1 MSIEMVRIPSE
12 TPNISNIDDFVGLR
26 YAYGNQSGYVIDK
39 GNECSYTINGFIFK
53 INSGRLVLQGVE
65 VDIDANGVEI
75 AIDNVATT
83 RYYTVYLQINLAL
96 NETKIL
102 ATYDTATY
110 PAIDI
115 GDDLTKNTIGT
126 GRLELYRFDAING
139 VISNVVKKVEK
150 IVYLKNFKVENSFN
164 SDNSEKINGLEL
176 KKNDENSLVINSEI
190 ISRKIILWEG
200 SKTNTDG
207 KFNIGQ
213 TLKNGDKLEV
223 IVSIYNSIVKI
234 PYIFIFTPNIDNA
247 TKQELN
253 IGTFQTMK
261 LAVNFYSF
269 ILLISTTGEI
279 SLTESYYK
287 QLGSTTGSETG
298 TSGIYQISKIIE

>member
-39 GNECSYTINGFIFK
+39 GNECSYTINGSIFK

-126 GRLELYRFDAING
+126 GRLELYRFDTLNG

-207 KFNIGQ
+207 TFNIGQ

-223 IVSIYNSIVKI
+223 IVSIYDSIVKI
-234 PYIFIFTPNIDNA
+234 PYIFIFTPDRDDA
-247 TKQELN
+247 TKQELE
-253 IGTFQTMK
+253 IGTFRIMQKSTF
-261 LAVNFYSF
+261 NFYSF
-269 ILLISTTGEI
+269 SLIISTTGEI
-279 SLTESYYK
+279 LLTESHSK
-287 QLGSTTGSETG
+287 QFGSTIYGIG

>member
-39 GNECSYTINGFIFK
+39 GNECSYTINGSIFK

-83 RYYTVYLQINLAL
+83 RYYTVYFQINLAL

-234 PYIFIFTPNIDNA
+234 PYIFIFTPDRDNA
-247 TKQELN
+247 TKQELE
-253 IGTFQTMK
+253 IGTFRIMQK
-261 LAVNFYSF
+261 NAFNFYSF
-269 ILLISTTGEI
+269 SLIISTTGEI
-279 SLTESYYK
+279 LLTESYFK
-287 QLGSTTGSETG
+287 QVGSTMYGLG